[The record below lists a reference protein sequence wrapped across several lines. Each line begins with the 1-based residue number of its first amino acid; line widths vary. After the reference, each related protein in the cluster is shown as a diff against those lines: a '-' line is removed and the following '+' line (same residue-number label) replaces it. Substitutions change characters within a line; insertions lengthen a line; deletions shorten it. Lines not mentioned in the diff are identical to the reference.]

1 MSPASVEIYIEVQ
14 IYIFE
19 MKVEE
24 IYMAGMI
31 YMRLQYIRDEVNDV
45 NAITCDNSSHNFAA
59 LSRSCVI
66 NT

>member
-1 MSPASVEIYIEVQ
+1 MFHILFEI
-14 IYIFE
+14 
-19 MKVEE
+19 KVEE

-45 NAITCDNSSHNFAA
+45 NAITYDNSSHNFAA

>member
-1 MSPASVEIYIEVQ
+1 MFHIL
-14 IYIFE
+14 FE

-31 YMRLQYIRDEVNDV
+31 YMRLQYIRDVVNDV
-45 NAITCDNSSHNFAA
+45 NAIIYDNSSHNFAA

>member
-1 MSPASVEIYIEVQ
+1 MFHIL
-14 IYIFE
+14 FE

-45 NAITCDNSSHNFAA
+45 NAITYDNSSHNFAA
-59 LSRSCVI
+59 FSRSCVI

>member
-1 MSPASVEIYIEVQ
+1 MFHILFEI
-14 IYIFE
+14 
-19 MKVEE
+19 KVEE
-24 IYMAGMI
+24 I

-45 NAITCDNSSHNFAA
+45 NVITYDNSSHNFFA

>member
-1 MSPASVEIYIEVQ
+1 MSPASVEFYIEVQ

-19 MKVEE
+19 MKVEA

-45 NAITCDNSSHNFAA
+45 NAITYDNSSHNFAA

>member
-1 MSPASVEIYIEVQ
+1 MFHML
-14 IYIFE
+14 FE

-45 NAITCDNSSHNFAA
+45 SAITYDNSSHNFAA

>member
-1 MSPASVEIYIEVQ
+1 MFHILFEI
-14 IYIFE
+14 
-19 MKVEE
+19 KVEE

-45 NAITCDNSSHNFAA
+45 NAITYDNSSHNFAA

-66 NT
+66 NTWRVIIYFILRM